1 MLEGR
6 TIVLGVTGGIAAYK
20 AIEVCRRLVD
30 LGAHVTPILTDAAHH
45 MVGPTTFTA
54 LASEPVKTSLW
65 NDSHHIPHTKMGQ
78 GADAIVVCPA
88 TARIISD
95 LRTGRSADL
104 LSATL
109 LATMAPVIVC
119 PAMHTEM
126 WEHPATVENLEV
138 LAARGVVIVP
148 PEEGRL
154 AGGDIGKG
162 RLAEPATIVDT
173 VVQVLAGAT
182 TDGATTDGAAAQGS
196 TVGGS
201 SAEAPALAGRSVL
214 ITAGGTREP
223 IDPVRFIGNRSSGK
237 QGYALAEVAERLG
250 AKVTLVTT
258 VDRAAPDGVE
268 RVSVSTAAE
277 MHEAVTARA
286 SSCDIVVMA
295 AAVADFRPVSV
306 ADGKIKK
313 ADGVPQV
320 VLEPTVDILAA
331 LGGAKPDGQVL
342 VGFAAETSDLAANA
356 TGKLTRK
363 GADLIVANDV
373 SAPGVGFAHE
383 TNAVTIFGADGS
395 VLDIPLT
402 DKVSVAEAVLA
413 AAAQRLPATES

>member
-1 MLEGR
+1 MPQLQGR

-30 LGAHVTPILTDAAHH
+30 LGAHVTPVLTDAAHN

-65 NDSHHIPHTKMGQ
+65 RDSHHIPHTKMGQ
-78 GADAIVVCPA
+78 TADAILVCPA

-109 LATMAPVIVC
+109 LATMAPVIIC

-138 LAARGVVIVP
+138 LADRGVIIVP

-162 RLAEPATIVDT
+162 RLADPATVVDA
-173 VVQVLAGAT
+173 VVSLFAG
-182 TDGATTDGAAAQGS
+182 G
-196 TVGGS
+196 
-201 SAEAPALAGRSVL
+201 PLAGRSVL
-214 ITAGGTREP
+214 VTAGGTREA
-223 IDPVRFIGNRSSGK
+223 IDPVRYIGNRSTGR
-237 QGYALAEVAERLG
+237 QGYAIAEEARRLG
-250 AKVTLVTT
+250 AEVTLVTT
-258 VDRAAPDGVE
+258 VDLPAPTGVT
-268 RVSVSTAAE
+268 VVDVVTAAE
-277 MHEAVTARA
+277 MHDAVLARSA
-286 SSCDIVVMA
+286 DSDIVVMA
-295 AAVADFRPVSV
+295 AAVADFRPAAV
-306 ADGKIKK
+306 AGNKIKK
-313 ADGVPQV
+313 TSGVPEVQ
-320 VLEPTVDILAA
+320 LERTVDILAA
-331 LGGAKPDGQVL
+331 LGAAKRPGQVL
-342 VGFAAETSDLAANA
+342 VGFAAETNDLRANA
-356 TGKLTRK
+356 EGKLTRK

-383 TNAVTIFGADGS
+383 TNAVTILGTDSFVREVPLAQKS
-395 VLDIPLT
+395 SIAAEVL
-402 DKVSVAEAVLA
+402 SAAVD
-413 AAAQRLPATES
+413 RLPA